1 MESVLVPWLLAAL
14 ACRKTEET
22 PPAVEVPGAVT
33 LGAPEVRGD
42 GTFDVSWSEDAGRIE
57 VRVTATSDGAVF
69 RGLRA
74 TGTWDVAGDA
84 TPVLWR
90 QGYQSWSASG
100 VFALQQAPVDADG
113 WPVIGGDAGGFD
125 VLNEKPGT
133 SWWAGLVGR
142 SDGGS
147 VLVGALSADVTK
159 VGTAWDPT
167 GGVQVVWGN
176 RGEAVALDAGES
188 LALDPVVMLV
198 GDDPNDLWRDW
209 ADAAA
214 DAAGVT
220 VREPPP
226 VGWSTWYQY
235 YEDVSEDDVRAN
247 LAAAQALGGDLAPI
261 GLFQLDDGWE
271 PAWGDWTANERF
283 PSGTGALAA
292 DLRDAGMVPGLWLAP
307 FYVSRS
313 TTTWAEHPDW
323 FVHRPDG
330 TEVDYQGNVALDVT
344 HPEAAAWLRGEIRRL
359 VDEGWTYLKLDFLY
373 AAAEEGVRHEPVTGA
388 QAYRIG
394 VDLLREAA
402 GPDTWILACGAPLL
416 PSVGFA
422 DSFRTGPDIA
432 FTVDPD
438 PRRPFLRNQVR
449 STAARGFTN
458 GRWWWVDADALMVR
472 EPFTDDDA
480 RGSVVSM
487 AASGGAWLLGD
498 GFDRMAGDRLAWA
511 LDPGVVGAAVGADV
525 RPVDPLSHVSGFDT
539 TPLLEVAGNDD
550 DVPTRWELDGAT
562 ALLNLGDTALEVDG
576 PGGTELLTG
585 ETAGAGARTLPPGAG
600 EIWIG
605 GR

>member
-1 MESVLVPWLLAAL
+1 MWSLAIL
-14 ACRKTEET
+14 ACRGPE
-22 PPAVEVPGAVT
+22 EVPPPEPPGSVT
-33 LGAPEVRGD
+33 LGSPEVRGD
-42 GTFDVSWSEDAGRIE
+42 GTFDVTWSEDGGRIE
-57 VRVTATSDGAVF
+57 VRVTATSEGAVF

-74 TGTWDVAGDA
+74 TGTWEVDGDGDA
-84 TPVLWR
+84 VLWR

-100 VFALQQAPVDADG
+100 VFAGQAPPLDEGG

-142 SDGGS
+142 ADGGS
-147 VLVGALSADVTK
+147 VLVGALSARITK
-159 VGTAWDPT
+159 VGTAWSPD
-167 GGVQVVWGN
+167 GGLQVVWGG
-176 RGEAVALDAGES
+176 RGEAVALAAGES
-188 LALDPVVMLV
+188 LDLDPVELLV
-198 GDDPNDLWRDW
+198 GDDPNELWRDW
-209 ADAAA
+209 ADDAA

-220 VREPPP
+220 LRDPPP

-235 YEDVSEDDVRAN
+235 YEDVSEDDVRTN
-247 LAAAQALGGDLAPI
+247 LAAALALGSDLAPI

-283 PSGTGALAA
+283 PSGTAALAS
-292 DLRDAGMVPGLWLAP
+292 DLRAAGMQPGLWLAP
-307 FYVSRS
+307 FYVSRRTS
-313 TTTWAEHPDW
+313 TWAEHPDW
-323 FVHRPDG
+323 FVHRADG

-359 VDEGWTYLKLDFLY
+359 VAEGWTYLKLDFLY
-373 AAAEEGVRHEPVTGA
+373 AGAEEGVRHEPVTGA
-388 QAYRIG
+388 QAYRLG
-394 VDLLREAA
+394 VELLREAA
-402 GPDTWILACGAPLL
+402 GPDTWILACGAPML

-422 DSFRTGPDIA
+422 DSYRTGPDIA

-458 GRWWWVDADALMVR
+458 GRWWWVDADALLVR
-472 EPFTDDDA
+472 APFTDDDA

-498 GFDRMAGDRLAWA
+498 GFDQMSAERLAWA
-511 LDPGVVGAAVGADV
+511 LDPAVIEAAVGADV

-550 DVPTRWELDGAT
+550 DVPSRWELGAAT
-562 ALLNLGDTALEVDG
+562 ALLDLGDAPLEVDG

-585 ETAGAGARTLPPGAG
+585 ETVGAGPRTLAAG
-600 EIWIG
+600 TGELWRG